1 VSALEIKY
9 KQEQINQAL
18 TIINSIEV
26 KGIINMQKLVA
37 LVNIL
42 NTPINDKQKE
52 GVKNA
57 K

>member
-1 VSALEIKY
+1 MHWKLY